1 LKPAG
6 KLVNQTEE
14 RSIAL
19 KPIKTK
25 KRAFVNRNFLI
36 VTADM
41 GKDKHFGYWRCPNG
55 SDVKT
60 FAIPNNGAGFWEFW
74 ERISRAQKLHNLDG
88 IIFGYESTGP
98 YAEPLAH
105 FMRARGAELVQVN
118 PFHTKRFKE
127 VTDNSPNKTD
137 QKDPTVIAD
146 IIEMGRFLTVVIP
159 EGPAAEL
166 RRLSQARER
175 STRRHTALANQIQC
189 LMASIFPEFLQAM
202 RGIKSASAQYLLK
215 HYPTPQE
222 IAAYGLPD
230 LTKTLRKVS
239 RGKLGADRAQALYD
253 GAKSSVGVAEGQAS
267 IVMEIHELLS
277 LMEASEQFT
286 ESLELEMTTH
296 LAQIPYS
303 NTLLP
308 LKGIGEVTA
317 AGLIGEVGDF
327 RKFHTMGEVMKLAGL
342 DLFEVSSGRHKG
354 QRHISKRGR
363 PLMRKLLY
371 FAALNTVKKGGA
383 MHQWY
388 QSACERGMPKLKA
401 LVAVSRKILGIL
413 FALVRDHSEYVPN
426 YSETR
431 CQLKEAA

>member
-1 LKPAG
+1 
-6 KLVNQTEE
+6 
-14 RSIAL
+14 L
-19 KPIKTK
+19 KPIKTI
-25 KRAFVNRNFLI
+25 KRSFVNGKHLI
-36 VTADM
+36 VTADI
-41 GKDKHFGYWRCPNG
+41 GKDKHFGYWRCPDG
-55 SDVKT
+55 TDVKP
-60 FAIPNNGAGFWEFW
+60 FAVPNNSAGFGEFW
-74 ERISRAQKLHNLDG
+74 ERVSRAQKLHNLDG
-88 IIFGYESTGP
+88 IIFGFESTGP

-118 PFHTKRFKE
+118 PLHTKRFKE

-137 QKDPTVIAD
+137 QKDPKVIAD
-146 IIEMGRFLTVVIP
+146 IIAMGRFLTVVIP

-202 RGIKSASAQYLLK
+202 KGVKSASAQYLLK

-222 IAAYGLPD
+222 IAAYGLTE
-230 LTKTLRKVS
+230 LTRTLRKVS
-239 RGKLGADRAQALYD
+239 RGKLGADRAQALYE
-253 GAKSSVGVAEGQAS
+253 AAQSTVGVAEGQAS
-267 IVMEIHELLS
+267 MVLEIQELLT
-277 LMEASEQFT
+277 LMEASQRFT
-286 ESLELEMTTH
+286 ENLEREMIQH
-296 LAQIPYS
+296 LARIPYS
-303 NTLLP
+303 NTLLS
-308 LKGIGEVTA
+308 LKGIGDVTA

-327 RKFHTMGEVMKLAGL
+327 RKFRTLGEVMKLAGL

-371 FAALNTVKKGGA
+371 FAALNTVKQGGA

-388 QSACERGMPKLKA
+388 RSACDRGMPKTKA
-401 LVAVSRKILGIL
+401 LVAVSRKLLGIL
-413 FALVRDHSEYVPN
+413 FALVRDHSMYVPN

-431 CQLKEAA
+431 CQLTQAA

>member
-1 LKPAG
+1 
-6 KLVNQTEE
+6 
-14 RSIAL
+14 L

-25 KRAFVNRNFLI
+25 KRSFVNGKLLI
-36 VTADM
+36 VTADI
-41 GKDKHFGYWRCPNG
+41 GKDKHFGYWRCPDG
-55 SDVKT
+55 ADVKP
-60 FAIPNNGAGFWEFW
+60 FAVENNGACFWNFW
-74 ERISRAQKLHNLDG
+74 ERVSRAQKLHNLDG

-105 FMRARGAELVQVN
+105 FMRARGAQLVQIN
-118 PFHTKRFKE
+118 PLHTKRFKE

-137 QKDPTVIAD
+137 QKDPKVIAD
-146 IIEMGRFLTVVIP
+146 IVAMGRFLTVVIP

-189 LMASIFPEFLQAM
+189 LLASIFPEFLQVM
-202 RGIKSASAQYLLK
+202 KGVTSASAKYLLK

-222 IAAYGLPD
+222 IAAYGFPD

-239 RGKLGADRAQALYD
+239 RGKLKEDRAQALYD

-267 IVMEIHELLS
+267 VVMEIHELLS
-277 LMEASEQFT
+277 LMEASERFT
-286 ESLELEMTTH
+286 ESLEQEMITH
-296 LAQIPYS
+296 LASVPYS
-303 NTLLP
+303 DTLLS

-327 RKFHTMGEVMKLAGL
+327 RKFRTMGEVMKLAGL
-342 DLFEVSSGRHKG
+342 DLFEVSSGRQRG

-388 QSACERGMPKLKA
+388 RSACDRGMPRLKA
-401 LVAVSRKILGIL
+401 LVAVGRKLLGIL
-413 FALVRDHSEYVPN
+413 FALVRDHSEYVSN
-426 YSETR
+426 YSETQ

>member
-1 LKPAG
+1 
-6 KLVNQTEE
+6 LVNQTEE

-19 KPIKTK
+19 KPIKTT
-25 KRAFVNRNFLI
+25 KRSFVNGKHLI
-36 VTADM
+36 VTADI
-41 GKDKHFGYWRCPNG
+41 GKDKHFGYWRCPDG
-55 SDVKT
+55 TDVKP
-60 FAIPNNGAGFWEFW
+60 FAVPNNSAGFGEFW
-74 ERISRAQKLHNLDG
+74 ERVSRAQKLHNLDG
-88 IIFGYESTGP
+88 IIFGFESTGP

-118 PFHTKRFKE
+118 PLHTKRFKE

-137 QKDPTVIAD
+137 QKDPKVIAD
-146 IIEMGRFLTVVIP
+146 IIAMGRFLTVVIP

-202 RGIKSASAQYLLK
+202 KGVKSASAQYLLK

-222 IAAYGLPD
+222 IAACGIAE
-230 LTKTLRKVS
+230 LTRTLRKVS
-239 RGKLGADRAQALYD
+239 RGKLGADRAQALYE
-253 GAKSSVGVAEGQAS
+253 AAQSTVGVAEGQAS
-267 IVMEIHELLS
+267 MVLEIQELLT
-277 LMEASEQFT
+277 LMEASQRFT
-286 ESLELEMTTH
+286 ENLEREMIQH
-296 LAQIPYS
+296 LARIPYS
-303 NTLLP
+303 NTLLS
-308 LKGIGEVTA
+308 LKGIGDVTA

-327 RKFHTMGEVMKLAGL
+327 RKFRTLGEVMKLAGL

-388 QSACERGMPKLKA
+388 RSACDRGMLKTKA
-401 LVAVSRKILGIL
+401 LVAVSRKLLGIL
-413 FALVRDHSEYVPN
+413 FALVRDHSAYVPN

>member
-1 LKPAG
+1 M
-6 KLVNQTEE
+6 VNQTEE

-19 KPIKTK
+19 KPIKTIK
-25 KRAFVNRNFLI
+25 HSFVNGKHLI
-36 VTADM
+36 VTADI
-41 GKDKHFGYWRCPNG
+41 GKDKHFGYWRCPDG
-55 SDVKT
+55 TDVKP
-60 FAIPNNGAGFWEFW
+60 FAVPNNRAGFGEFW
-74 ERISRAQKLHNLDG
+74 ERVSRAQKLHNLDG
-88 IIFGYESTGP
+88 IIFGFESTGP

-118 PFHTKRFKE
+118 PLHTKRFKE

-137 QKDPTVIAD
+137 QKDPKVIAD
-146 IIEMGRFLTVVIP
+146 IIAMGRFLTVVIP

-202 RGIKSASAQYLLK
+202 KGVKSASAQYLLK

-222 IAAYGLPD
+222 IAAYGLTE
-230 LTKTLRKVS
+230 LTRTLRKVS
-239 RGKLGADRAQALYD
+239 RGKLGADRAQALYE
-253 GAKSSVGVAEGQAS
+253 AAQSTVGVAEGQAS
-267 IVMEIHELLS
+267 MVLEIQELLA
-277 LMEASEQFT
+277 LMEASQRFT
-286 ESLELEMTTH
+286 KNLELNMITH
-296 LAQIPYS
+296 LARIPYS
-303 NTLLP
+303 NTLLS
-308 LKGIGEVTA
+308 LKGIGDVTA

-327 RKFHTMGEVMKLAGL
+327 RKFRTLGEVMKLAGL

-371 FAALNTVKKGGA
+371 FAAINTVKQGGA

-388 QSACERGMPKLKA
+388 RSACDRGMLKTKA
-401 LVAVSRKILGIL
+401 LVAVSRKLLGIL
-413 FALVRDHSEYVPN
+413 FALVRDHSAYVPN

>member
-1 LKPAG
+1 
-6 KLVNQTEE
+6 
-14 RSIAL
+14 
-19 KPIKTK
+19 
-25 KRAFVNRNFLI
+25 
-36 VTADM
+36 VTADI
-41 GKDKHFGYWRCPNG
+41 GKDKHFGYWRCPDG
-55 SDVKT
+55 TDVKP
-60 FAIPNNGAGFWEFW
+60 FAVPNNRAGFGEFW
-74 ERISRAQKLHNLDG
+74 ERVSRAQKLHNLDG
-88 IIFGYESTGP
+88 IIFGFESTGP
-98 YAEPLAH
+98 YGEPLAH

-118 PFHTKRFKE
+118 PLHTKRFKE

-137 QKDPTVIAD
+137 QKDPKVIAD
-146 IIEMGRFLTVVIP
+146 IIAMGRFLTVVIP

-202 RGIKSASAQYLLK
+202 KGVKSASAQYLLK

-222 IAAYGLPD
+222 IAAYGLTE
-230 LTKTLRKVS
+230 LTRTLRKVS
-239 RGKLGADRAQALYD
+239 RGKLGADRAQALYE
-253 GAKSSVGVAEGQAS
+253 AAQSTVGVAEGQAS
-267 IVMEIHELLS
+267 MVLEIQELLA
-277 LMEASEQFT
+277 LMEASQRFT
-286 ESLELEMTTH
+286 KNLELNMITH
-296 LAQIPYS
+296 LARIPYS
-303 NTLLP
+303 NTLLS
-308 LKGIGEVTA
+308 LKGIGDVTA

-327 RKFHTMGEVMKLAGL
+327 RKFRTLGEVMKLAGL

-371 FAALNTVKKGGA
+371 FAAINTVKQGGA

-388 QSACERGMPKLKA
+388 RSACDRGMLKTKA
-401 LVAVSRKILGIL
+401 LVAVSRKLLGIL
-413 FALVRDHSEYVPN
+413 FALVRDHSAYVPN

>member
-1 LKPAG
+1 
-6 KLVNQTEE
+6 VN
-14 RSIAL
+14 
-19 KPIKTK
+19 PIKTK
-25 KRAFVNRNFLI
+25 KRTFVNRNFLI

-41 GKDKHFGYWRCPNG
+41 GKDKHFGYWRCSDG
-55 SDVKT
+55 TDVKP
-60 FAIPNNGAGFWEFW
+60 FAVPNNGAGFWEFW
-74 ERISRAQKLHNLDG
+74 ERVSRAQKLHNLDG

-118 PFHTKRFKE
+118 PLHTKRFKE

-137 QKDPTVIAD
+137 QKDPKVIAD

-166 RRLSQARER
+166 RRLSQARQR

-189 LMASIFPEFLQAM
+189 LLASIFPEFLQVM
-202 RGIKSASAQYLLK
+202 KGVTSASARYLLK
-215 HYPTPQE
+215 HHPTHQE
-222 IAAYGLPD
+222 LVAYGLPD
-230 LTKTLRKVS
+230 LTKTIKKVS
-239 RGKLGADRAQALYD
+239 RGKLKADRAQALYEA
-253 GAKSSVGVAEGQAS
+253 AKSTVGVAEGQAS
-267 IVMEIHELLS
+267 VVMEIRELLS
-277 LMEASEQFT
+277 LMEASERFT
-286 ESLELEMTTH
+286 ECLEQEMITH

-303 NTLLP
+303 NTLLS

-327 RKFHTMGEVMKLAGL
+327 RKFRTMGEVMKLAGL

-388 QSACERGMPKLKA
+388 RSACDRGMPKPKA
-401 LVAVSRKILGIL
+401 LVAVGRKLLGIL
-413 FALVRDHSEYVPN
+413 FALVRDHSVYVPN